1 MSSIIYTFKFTL
13 FVGLICVLDA
23 KVVCRV
29 VLVSSCAAK
38 DCTRLVGSN
47 VDGKS
52 VVEDTIG
59 WCCEDGWTVIVV
71 VVVWVVVSGCVVTVD
86 S

>member
-1 MSSIIYTFKFTL
+1 MSIIIYTFKFAL

-29 VLVSSCAAK
+29 VLVSSCAAEG
-38 DCTRLVGSN
+38 CTRFVGSN
-47 VDGKS
+47 V
-52 VVEDTIG
+52 VEDTTG
-59 WCCEDGWTVIVV
+59 WCCDDGWTVIVV
-71 VVVWVVVSGCVVTVD
+71 VVVWVVVSGSVVTVD

>member
-1 MSSIIYTFKFTL
+1 MSIIVYTFKFTL

-29 VLVSSCAAK
+29 VLVSSCAAEG
-38 DCTRLVGSN
+38 CTRFVGSN
-47 VDGKS
+47 V
-52 VVEDTIG
+52 EDTTG
-59 WCCEDGWTVIVV
+59 WCCDDGWTVIVV
-71 VVVWVVVSGCVVTVD
+71 VVVWVVVSGSVVTVD

>member
-1 MSSIIYTFKFTL
+1 MSIIIYTFKFTL

-29 VLVSSCAAK
+29 VLVSRCAAEG
-38 DCTRLVGSN
+38 CTRFVGSN

-52 VVEDTIG
+52 VVEDTTG
-59 WCCEDGWTVIVV
+59 WCCDDGWTVIVV
-71 VVVWVVVSGCVVTVD
+71 VVVWVVVSSSVVTVD